1 MEMAKKFNKCD
12 KSLEGTVFLKCHVL
26 VKTEDGSEVDL
37 TLPESRQTR
46 ENCPQEDLVVLE
58 HLVGFKG
65 RMQQEYNKEP
75 IGPYMGPFD
84 QSEKLPLNIQL
95 PQSQL
100 DFRRYTE
107 YR

>member
-1 MEMAKKFNKCD
+1 M
-12 KSLEGTVFLKCHVL
+12 SCHVS
-26 VKTEDGSEVDL
+26 VKTEDGSEVFL

-46 ENCPQEDLVVLE
+46 ENLPQEDHVVLE

-65 RMQQEYNKEP
+65 RMQKEYNKDP

-95 PQSQL
+95 PQSQ
-100 DFRRYTE
+100 
-107 YR
+107 